1 MTNSTVTD
9 NNTRKGNNMTNEV
22 TESTFIKPY
31 YIAALGCE
39 GLTSKEI
46 AASIG
51 MEKRNLHTLIQK
63 LQQSGDLAEVQQTT
77 VTTDGINKA
86 VVYLLNT
93 DDAKFVVTQSSTPA
107 GRGYCRFLIECEKV
121 ALTPKTPVLPSNYI
135 EALKALVVSEEEKM
149 VVQAQLAIESAEKD
163 KAIAIVI
170 EQAPKAAFFEAYV
183 DSEGLLS
190 MNEAAKALGMGRNTL
205 FDTLREA
212 GVFMGTIPKQTFINR
227 GYFQLKLWEN
237 NGRCGSVTRVTPKGM
252 VWLSNESYLKEEPKK
267 VLVRRKVLD
276 VGFQT

>member
-1 MTNSTVTD
+1 V
-9 NNTRKGNNMTNEV
+9 
-22 TESTFIKPY
+22 I
-31 YIAALGCE
+31 
-39 GLTSKEI
+39 
-46 AASIG
+46 
-51 MEKRNLHTLIQK
+51 
-63 LQQSGDLAEVQQTT
+63 
-77 VTTDGINKA
+77 
-86 VVYLLNT
+86 YLLNV

-121 ALTPKTPVLPSNYI
+121 ALAPKTPVLPSNYI

-183 DSEGLLS
+183 DSDGLLS

-212 GVFMGTIPKQTFINR
+212 GVFTGTIPKQTFINR
-227 GYFQLKLWEN
+227 GYFQLKLWES

-276 VGFQT
+276 VGFQP